1 MFCII
6 TLQNPAL
13 MRFPHL
19 LFFLECVLNRS
30 HASLLEEVYDNY
42 TSFKQFYNS
51 YIVCLIFDLSS
62 SLDLSNGNQI
72 STNFQVPGSW
82 RYVISLLIVDWI
94 LSFQLLKKQPHERLG
109 GGPDDSKPIK
119 VWWNQG
125 QKNRATKSHSS
136 SKLCKYC
143 DIQILDLHLNGFFA
157 FSFPATCL
165 F

>member
-1 MFCII
+1 M
-6 TLQNPAL
+6 
-13 MRFPHL
+13 
-19 LFFLECVLNRS
+19 FFLECVLNRS

-125 QKNRATKSHSS
+125 HKISQFLKIMLILWYTNLRLAFKWFLCILLSSNMPFLGILIGTTCINTKWS
-136 SKLCKYC
+136 
-143 DIQILDLHLNGFFA
+143 LHLN
-157 FSFPATCL
+157 PVW
-165 F
+165 